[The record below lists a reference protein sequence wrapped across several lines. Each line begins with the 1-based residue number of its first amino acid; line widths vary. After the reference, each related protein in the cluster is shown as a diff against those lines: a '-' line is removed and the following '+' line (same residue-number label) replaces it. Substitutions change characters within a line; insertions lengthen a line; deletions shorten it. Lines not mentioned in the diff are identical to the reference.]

1 MLCRRALRQWAKLE
15 APCKNQTRLYPQL
28 LSRSFHSTN
37 HKYFAAECL
46 QLSGT
51 IFQGVHTLT
60 GLPWYLSIPLTASLL
75 RMTWIPV
82 QLLTHRTRKRR
93 ETAMQLA
100 SAWRIAYQDTARI
113 KFPGGQETDAK
124 RAERWVSS
132 QLKARRKAIQKHIS
146 YLPVWTEPLLAISFI
161 PVWVFSMDCIR
172 RMAGDKRTVTS
183 LFFKSSD
190 GSTID
195 PNIVP
200 MEPGFQTES
209 LWWIPD
215 LAAPDH
221 LWILPITYGALA
233 TVSVWLRVREA
244 ARLQPDDNHPPL
256 RTGRDEMLKAAAAKF
271 NRGLSYVL
279 TAMPTVFTY
288 LIIRSDLS
296 TAVVLY
302 LIGTTTTQLVQRPLL
317 ARVLGTSKRFPLLK
331 AKQAKTKGQV
341 EE

>member
-1 MLCRRALRQWAKLE
+1 MICRRTLRRWAKLE
-15 APCKNQTRLYPQL
+15 PRCSSQTRLSPRS
-28 LSRSFHSTN
+28 LSRSFHASSP
-37 HKYFAAECL
+37 KSFAAECL
-46 QLSGT
+46 QISGT
-51 IFQGVHTLT
+51 IFQEVHSLT
-60 GLPWYLSIPLTASLL
+60 SLPWYLSIPLTASLL

-82 QLLTHRTRKRR
+82 QLLTHRSRKRR

-113 KFPGGQETDAK
+113 KFPSGREADAK
-124 RAERWVSS
+124 KAESWVAS
-132 QLKARRKAIQKHIS
+132 QLKARKKAIQKHNS
-146 YLPVWTEPLLAISFI
+146 YLPVWVEPVLALSFI

-183 LFFKSSD
+183 LFFRSD
-190 GSTID
+190 GSTVD

-215 LAAPDH
+215 LASPDH

-233 TVSVWLRVREA
+233 TFSVWTRVREA
-244 ARLQPDDNHPPL
+244 AKQQTDTGYSNGDADRL
-256 RTGRDEMLKAAAAKF
+256 RAFSAKF
-271 NRGLSYVL
+271 SKTLSYVL

-317 ARVLGTSKRFPLLK
+317 ARVLGSTKRFPLLK
-331 AKQAKTKGQV
+331 AKQAKGKGQA